1 MIAVIVRQADS
12 PAPQSIAI
20 QNKNF
25 SKVIQ
30 MMCLLTMVKENGEEK
45 PAPVYIEKLISV
57 ELKDDSLLI
66 NGIVEI
72 PAENLLE
79 IKYRVKE

>member
-1 MIAVIVRQADS
+1 
-12 PAPQSIAI
+12 
-20 QNKNF
+20 
-25 SKVIQ
+25 

-57 ELKDDSLLI
+57 ELKDNCLLI

-72 PAENLLE
+72 PAENLME
-79 IKYRVKE
+79 IKYKVEE